1 VEPPVWTA
9 DIGIDTALASRLIA
23 GAFPQLAVQAVEPF
37 GSGWDNAA
45 FLADGRIVFRF
56 PRRRAVAN
64 LIERE
69 IALLPLLAPRLPL
82 AISVPVYIG
91 AASPAYPWAFAG
103 YECIT
108 GTTACALSLDNRT
121 RHSLA
126 LPLARFLHALHG
138 IAADPLVAAGLPP
151 DELGRLDP
159 DKRLRLA
166 RERLPVLEA
175 AGIDARGA
183 VAWLAANPPQAL
195 AERERTVVHGD
206 LYARHV
212 LVDARR
218 KPTGVI
224 DWGDIH
230 LGDPALDIAIA
241 HMLLPANAHAA
252 FRDAYGLIDERT
264 WRAARYRALYHA
276 ILEIEYGIRENDA
289 GMRDCGTATL
299 RLADVLNRSYW

>member
-1 VEPPVWTA
+1 VGPPVWTA
-9 DIGIDTALASRLIA
+9 DIDIDTALASRLIA
-23 GAFPQLAVQAVEPF
+23 GAFPQLGAQVVEPF

-45 FLADGRIVFRF
+45 FLVDGRVVFRF

-69 IALLPLLAPRLPL
+69 IALLPLVASRLPL
-82 AISVPVYIG
+82 AISVPIYIG
-91 AASPAYPWAFAG
+91 AASLAYPWTFAG
-103 YECIT
+103 YECID
-108 GTTACALSLDNRT
+108 GTTACALVLDDRM

-126 LPLARFLHALHG
+126 VPLAHFLRALHG
-138 IAADPLVAAGLPP
+138 IDTAPLVAAGLPP

-183 VAWLAANPPQAL
+183 VAWLAANPPQPL
-195 AERERTVVHGD
+195 AARERTVVHGD

-212 LVDARR
+212 LLDAQR
-218 KPTGVI
+218 KPAGII

-241 HMLLPANAHAA
+241 HMLLPANAHPA
-252 FRDAYGLIDERT
+252 FRDAYGPIDERT
-264 WRAARYRALYHA
+264 WRAARYRAVYHA

-289 GMRDCGTATL
+289 AMRECGAAAL
-299 RLADVLNRSYW
+299 RLADVLI